1 MSNLAITLRDA
12 YFPAMPPDTIF
23 FNGKDK
29 EWPKTSLQHGK
40 NDMNQTPDQMWHAT
54 EPPR

>member
-40 NDMNQTPDQMWHAT
+40 NDVNQTPDQMWHAT